1 MNKIIMALLATALP
15 LGVTQAADVAAGKEK
30 ASNVCASCHGVNGIS
45 SSDAFPN
52 LAGQKAAYLET
63 ALKAYRTG
71 TRKAP
76 IMNNMAANLFDKD
89 IENLAAYF
97 ASLKPAP

>member
-1 MNKIIMALLATALP
+1 MNKIIMAVLATALP

-30 ASNVCASCHGVNGIS
+30 ASNGCGSCHGVNGIS

-63 ALKAYRTG
+63 ALKSYRTG